1 MIWSCLFIFSY
12 YDGTKNGIQNA
23 VMSYQNSNAT
33 ASISHL
39 KGNVGCSLA
48 E

>member
-1 MIWSCLFIFSY
+1 MIWSCLFIFTY
-12 YDGTKNGIQNA
+12 GTKNGIQNA